1 MASTALPSGAVPAK
15 PKRPVTERLRD
26 LWPDIWALVRPR
38 RKLLLMG
45 FVLIII
51 SRLCGLV
58 LPASSRYLID
68 DVIGKHDPSGH
79 IHFEREINNL
89 LPGSVSMLVV
99 FSDDDEDFEPASP
112 TSR

>member
-1 MASTALPSGAVPAK
+1 MASTVALPTGAVPAK

-68 DVIGKHDPSGH
+68 DVIGKQIGRAH
-79 IHFEREINNL
+79 
-89 LPGSVSMLVV
+89 V
-99 FSDDDEDFEPASP
+99 
-112 TSR
+112 